1 MASATDL
8 FGFDTVTLK
17 GDPLERAKAALR
29 VARHQVRLALGDTQ
43 SWRLEMALSD
53 IEDQIGV
60 HLSQIQDALDD
71 DADDLEASGEAQR
84 LRQPELP
91 LRAA

>member
-1 MASATDL
+1 
-8 FGFDTVTLK
+8 
-17 GDPLERAKAALR
+17 
-29 VARHQVRLALGDTQ
+29 
-43 SWRLEMALSD
+43 MALSD

-60 HLSQIQDALDD
+60 HLSQIQDAVDD

-84 LRQPELP
+84 LRQPELS